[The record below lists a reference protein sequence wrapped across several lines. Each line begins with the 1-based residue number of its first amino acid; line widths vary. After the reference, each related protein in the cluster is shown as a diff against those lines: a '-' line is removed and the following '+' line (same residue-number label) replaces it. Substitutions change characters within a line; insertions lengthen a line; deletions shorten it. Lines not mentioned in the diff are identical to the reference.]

1 MEHKSVLT
9 ARQLSVKLGSRTIL
23 QRINLDLQA
32 GQLLTVLG
40 GNGAGKSTLLKT
52 LAQQIPYQQGS
63 IEVQGKNLS
72 QWTVTKL
79 AQQRAVLSQHS
90 SLVFSMLVIE
100 VVLLGRYPF
109 SQGSPTT
116 RDWELVE
123 DLMEHLGI
131 FKYAH
136 YNILDL
142 SGGEQQRVHLARVLA
157 QVWDS
162 TWDEPKL
169 LFLDE
174 PTSSL
179 DIAYQHELL
188 QLVQQQT
195 EENGLAVFA
204 ILHDMN
210 LAARYATH
218 IALLK
223 QGQLLQQGSPSET
236 LTNHWIQQTFGV
248 AAVVQ
253 EHPIF
258 DCLQISTY

>member
-1 MEHKSVLT
+1 MKNKSILT
-9 ARQLSVKLGSRTIL
+9 AHQLQVNLGRKTIL
-23 QRINLDLQA
+23 KNISLDLKA

-40 GNGAGKSTLLKT
+40 GNGAGKSTLLGA
-52 LAQQIPYQQGS
+52 LSQQIPYQEGN
-63 IEVQGKNLS
+63 IVVQGIPLKKWSINA
-72 QWTVTKL
+72 L
-79 AQQRAVLSQHS
+79 AQQRAVLSQYS
-90 SLVFSMLVIE
+90 SLVFPMSVID

-109 SQGSPTT
+109 SRGMPTT
-116 RDWELVE
+116 RDWDIVE
-123 DLMEHLGI
+123 DLMECLGI
-131 FKYAH
+131 LKYAH
-136 YNILDL
+136 QNILNL

-162 TWDEPKL
+162 TWEQPKL

-188 QLVQQQT
+188 QLVEEQT
-195 EENGLAVFA
+195 QENGLAVFA

-223 QGQLLQQGSPSET
+223 KGHLIQQGSPSET

-253 EHPIF
+253 DHPIF